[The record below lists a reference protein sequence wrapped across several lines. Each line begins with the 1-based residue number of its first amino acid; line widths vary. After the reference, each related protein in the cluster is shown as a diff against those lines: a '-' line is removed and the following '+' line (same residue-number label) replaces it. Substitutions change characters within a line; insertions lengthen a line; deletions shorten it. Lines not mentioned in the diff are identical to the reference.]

1 VCETDLM
8 PQLGRTAALLARLM
22 QTDGSSSSGSSSSS
36 GGRHSSQGS
45 SNSPAAEVSMDTL
58 FDLMAAG
65 VLGLWEAVVTSEN
78 KEEGVSISQPQ
89 CLKALEPICALT
101 RAVLCKLSDP
111 QSLREALVKDSEGA
125 FGLCMHVANYVC
137 GHLHMQVICFWPLLV
152 LHDAAWVATVAKP
165 SAACR
170 WAS

>member
-1 VCETDLM
+1 VVPIVCETRLL
-8 PQLGRTAALLARLM
+8 PQLGCTAALLARLM
-22 QTDGSSSSGSSSSS
+22 QTDGSSSGS
-36 GGRHSSQGS
+36 GGRRSSQG
-45 SNSPAAEVSMDTL
+45 SNSPAAEVDTL
-58 FDLMAAG
+58 LGFMATG
-65 VLGLWEAVVTSEN
+65 VLSLWEAIVTSDN
-78 KEEGVSISQPQ
+78 KEQGFSISQPQ